1 MEQIHAHIISKMIET
16 LIAIWLHGGKT
27 TQNIYQGDDGMFVR
41 DNNGRRRPF
50 LMEFLYDSFI
60 DKIYLTCEWLT
71 SSGSK
76 SKSQKPQIHLF
87 PIKDGIMLGD
97 NIKIHKSRHIPSAY
111 DWNSP
116 TIVRKIEFKTTPDW
130 LNTEYLRKKR
140 EHSN

>member
-16 LIAIWLHGGKT
+16 LIAIWLHGGKS

-41 DNNGRRRPF
+41 DNNGDDTPF
-50 LMEFLYDSFI
+50 LMEFLYDSFT

-71 SSGSK
+71 SSRRKQKKAGGS
-76 SKSQKPQIHLF
+76 IHIF
-87 PIKDGIMLGD
+87 PINNGIFMGD
-97 NIKIHKSRHIPSAY
+97 TFTIERNGQIKSVY